1 MYLRRKVLYMKS
13 MIIIFFFVTIAN
25 ILSGQVT
32 EQNRRMSLGEQ
43 SALVL
48 EIKDADVKTVETVWK
63 DFFGKFG
70 KEKKNR
76 KADEWYITDAEISP
90 LRYSRTVDLYAQI
103 SGAGTVV
110 TVVTW
115 IDMKGGFLSAA
126 EYPKEYPAA
135 VEMLQDF
142 NMTVKRTIIENDL
155 KEQEKLLSRLENEMK
170 KLLRENDNL
179 HKIIEDAKEK
189 IAKAEA
195 DIQTNLADQDARKKE
210 IELQKNTIDEVRK
223 RLKNVGK

>member
-1 MYLRRKVLYMKS
+1 MKRLLLAL
-13 MIIIFFFVTIAN
+13 TILFTVH
-25 ILSGQVT
+25 ILSAQVV

-48 EIKDADVKTVETVWK
+48 EIKDADIKTVEGVWK

-76 KADEWYITDAEISP
+76 KADEWYITDAEIAP

-103 SGAGTVV
+103 SEAGNMV

-115 IDMKGGFLSAA
+115 IDMRGGFLSAS

-135 VEMLQDF
+135 VELLQDF

-155 KEQEKLLSRLENEMK
+155 KEQEKLLSRLENDMK
-170 KLLRENDNL
+170 KLLRENENL

-195 DIQTNLADQDARKKE
+195 DIETNLADQETKKKE
-210 IELQKNTIDEVRK
+210 IELQRNTIADVLE
-223 RLKNVGK
+223 RLKNIGK